1 MTSRTEFD
9 AITALPSSRCRTMRP
24 SLFPSDDELP
34 TWLHS
39 LLLALVSLPFS
50 GFLLWFGCGALFS
63 GRLEPVEGPDFGQF
77 FFGPTALA
85 GKAARIAGLSLIAA
99 GASFLAIAY
108 RFSRF
113 SDEGLRARLLPW
125 ILLAVSVMLSWAT
138 GSLH

>member
-1 MTSRTEFD
+1 
-9 AITALPSSRCRTMRP
+9 MRP

-39 LLLALVSLPFS
+39 LLLVLVSLPFS
-50 GFLLWFGCGALFS
+50 SFLLWFGCGALFS
-63 GRLEPVEGPDFGQF
+63 GHLEPLEGPDFGQF
-77 FFGPTALA
+77 FFGPTALD
-85 GKAARIAGLSLIAA
+85 GKAARVAGLSLIAA

-125 ILLAVSVMLSWAT
+125 ILLAMSVMLSFAT
-138 GSLH
+138 RTPH